1 MTEGEVR
8 VMTSVLA
15 RWKGSTSQGV
25 QVAPE
30 TEKAGEEFSPGAP
43 RRKGAWPNLDFSPVR
58 PSFDS

>member
-30 TEKAGEEFSPGAP
+30 TEKAGDEFSPGAP
-43 RRKGAWPNLDFSPVR
+43 RRKGA
-58 PSFDS
+58 